1 VGLFSIRDRGRPPTI
16 YAGGVLKLLVVVV
29 VFAAVTY
36 FVTRALQERAP
47 GERPTLP
54 RPRAPKRPST
64 PPRPVAP
71 DDDEE
76 FLRDLDRK
84 RLNPPEDG

>member
-1 VGLFSIRDRGRPPTI
+1 M
-16 YAGGVLKLLVVVV
+16 LKFLVVVL

-36 FVTRALQERAP
+36 LVTRALQERGP
-47 GERPTLP
+47 GDRPGLP
-54 RPRAPKRPST
+54 RPKAPKRPST

-71 DDDEE
+71 DDDED

-84 RLNPPEDG
+84 RLNPPDEP

>member
-1 VGLFSIRDRGRPPTI
+1 MV
-16 YAGGVLKLLVVVV
+16 KLLVVVL

-36 FVTRALQERAP
+36 LVTRALQERGP
-47 GERPTLP
+47 GRRPGGLP

-71 DDDEE
+71 DDDED

-84 RLNPPEDG
+84 RLNPPDESP

>member
-1 VGLFSIRDRGRPPTI
+1 M
-16 YAGGVLKLLVVVV
+16 LKFLVVVL

-36 FVTRALQERAP
+36 LVARALQERGP
-47 GERPTLP
+47 GERPAP
-54 RPRAPKRPST
+54 RKGSPKRPST

-71 DDDEE
+71 DDDED

-84 RLNPPEDG
+84 RLNPPDDAG

>member
-1 VGLFSIRDRGRPPTI
+1 M
-16 YAGGVLKLLVVVV
+16 LKFLVVVL

-36 FVTRALQERAP
+36 LVTRALQERGP
-47 GERPTLP
+47 GERPALP
-54 RPRAPKRPST
+54 KPRAPKRPSA

-84 RLNPPEDG
+84 RLNPPDET

>member
-1 VGLFSIRDRGRPPTI
+1 M
-16 YAGGVLKLLVVVV
+16 LKFLVVVI

-36 FVTRALQERAP
+36 LVTRALQNRGP
-47 GERPTLP
+47 GGRPGLP
-54 RPRAPKRPST
+54 RPKAPRRPST

-71 DDDEE
+71 DDDED

-84 RLNPPEDG
+84 RLNPPDEG

>member
-1 VGLFSIRDRGRPPTI
+1 MGKL
-16 YAGGVLKLLVVVV
+16 LLVVL

-36 FVTRALQERAP
+36 LVTRALQERGP

-54 RPRAPKRPST
+54 RPRGPRRPGP
-64 PPRPVAP
+64 PPRAVAP
-71 DDDEE
+71 DDDED

-84 RLNPPEDG
+84 RLNPPDEP

>member
-1 VGLFSIRDRGRPPTI
+1 MGKF
-16 YAGGVLKLLVVVV
+16 LLVIL

-36 FVTRALQERAP
+36 LVTRALQDRGP
-47 GERPTLP
+47 GERPSLP
-54 RPRAPKRPST
+54 RPKAPKRPSP
-64 PPRPVAP
+64 PPRSVAP

-84 RLNPPEDG
+84 RLNPPDEGP

>member
-1 VGLFSIRDRGRPPTI
+1 MGKF
-16 YAGGVLKLLVVVV
+16 LLVIL

-36 FVTRALQERAP
+36 LVTRALQERGA
-47 GERPTLP
+47 GERPSLP
-54 RPRAPKRPST
+54 RPRAPKRPVE

-71 DDDEE
+71 DDDED

-84 RLNPPEDG
+84 RLEKDDPETP